1 MRRGDWVWG
10 IAAGIILGM
19 VGFALRS
26 FGVGWP
32 LEGLFAQITYWLGV
46 PAMFNLIHK
55 LLGFGD
61 LAKNLAFIGTA
72 FLWLFVQPFLFTALR
87 QLFWAGLAVAF
98 VFYGAFG
105 GWLLGMSPEGWW
117 AAAINTVL
125 LGALGWAVRPRRLKP
140 NEARSEVS
148 SPARRESL
156 KTLAAL
162 GVGLALWQS
171 LKAQAQSAAKIVWE
185 KITGLSP
192 EQTAQKDL
200 YYVSKNI
207 ELLDPKLRGKP
218 YKLEIGGLVD
228 HPVSFGLDEIKALPG
243 TELVNTLTC
252 ISNEVGGPL
261 IGSAKWRGVPLKT
274 LLEKAGVKPEAK
286 FLVWEAADR
295 YTESI
300 PVAEV
305 PPEAMLAYAVE
316 NPATG
321 KPEDLEPKHGY
332 PTRLLLPGRY
342 GMKQPKWLTKIT
354 LSATEAPG
362 YWAQRGWSR
371 DAVIRTM
378 SRIDTPKHR
387 AQLKAG
393 EETLVAGVTYAGGR
407 ALERVEIST
416 DGGKTWQKAE
426 LKAPKSKYAWQL
438 WAFPWKPAAGSYD
451 LLVRAV
457 EVGEKVQDPTPRD
470 PLPDG
475 ATGYHKINVRVS

>member
-1 MRRGDWVWG
+1 M
-10 IAAGIILGM
+10 AAGILLGI
-19 VGFALRS
+19 VGFALRG

-72 FLWLFVQPFLFTALR
+72 FLWLFIHPFLFAALR
-87 QLFWAGLAVAF
+87 RWFWPGLALAF
-98 VFYGAFG
+98 AFYGAFG

-117 AAAINTVL
+117 AGVVNTVL
-125 LGALGWAVRPRRLKP
+125 LGALAGAVCPRGLKP

-162 GVGLALWQS
+162 GIGLALWQS
-171 LKAQAQSAAKIVWE
+171 LKAQAQSATKIVWDR
-185 KITGLSP
+185 IAGLSP

-207 ELLDPKLRGKP
+207 ELLDPKLQGKP

-228 HPVSFGLDEIKALPG
+228 KPVSFSLDEIKALPG

-261 IGSAKWRGVPLKT
+261 IGSPRWRGVPLKT

-300 PVAEV
+300 PIAEV
-305 PPEAMLAYAVE
+305 PPEAILAYTIE

-321 KPEDLEPKHGY
+321 KPEDLELKHGY

-354 LSATEAPG
+354 LSATEVPG

-407 ALERVEIST
+407 ALERVEVST

-426 LKAPKSKYAWQL
+426 LKPPKSKYAWQL

-457 EVGEKVQDPTPRD
+457 EVGEKVQDPTSRD

-475 ATGYHKINVRVS
+475 ATGYHKISVRVG